1 MYRALKWIGEF
12 ARKYPGFV
20 LIIVGFWAA
29 LTSFVLEVRLSDLRQ
44 TAGPRGLFDVGLLS
58 VAALPGAQIIF
69 LAMDIGGAILAILG
83 IVMVAPPLRR

>member
-1 MYRALKWIGEF
+1 MYRALKWIG
-12 ARKYPGFV
+12 V
-20 LIIVGFWAA
+20 
-29 LTSFVLEVRLSDLRQ
+29 EVRLSDLRQ
-44 TAGPRGLFDVGLLS
+44 TAGPLGLFDVGLLS